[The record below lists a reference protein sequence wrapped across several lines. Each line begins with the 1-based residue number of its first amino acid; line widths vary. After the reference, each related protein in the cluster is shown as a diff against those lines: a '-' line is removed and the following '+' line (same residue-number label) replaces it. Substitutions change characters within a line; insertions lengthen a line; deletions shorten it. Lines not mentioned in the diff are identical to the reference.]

1 MKISDGFELA
11 TIMSPVAQALQ
22 DVRQRITHAA
32 HAVGRDP
39 ATIALVA
46 VSKTFPESL
55 LRIAYQAGLRA
66 FGENYPQEGMAK
78 IAALAD
84 LSDLEWHFIGA
95 LQSNKTE
102 LIATHFHWVQSVTR
116 LKIAQRLSNQR
127 PATLPP
133 LNVCIQINI
142 SSEESKGGIQPN
154 ELVPLAREIAQLPGL
169 KLRGLMGIAEPLQ
182 DNNKQRVK
190 RQYDSLR
197 DCFLNLRESGFTV
210 DTLSMGMSQDMEIAI
225 TAGTTMLRLG
235 SALFGQRTP
244 PRR

>member
-1 MKISDGFELA
+1 MKSDGFELA

-32 HAVGRDP
+32 QAVGRDP

-46 VSKTFPESL
+46 VSKTFPASL
-55 LRIAYQAGLRA
+55 LRMAYQAGLRA
-66 FGENYPQEGMAK
+66 FGENYPQEAMGK

-84 LSDLEWHFIGA
+84 LGDIEWHFIGA

-102 LIATHFHWVQSVTR
+102 PIAAHFHWLQSVDR
-116 LKIAQRLSNQR
+116 LKIAQRLSSQR
-127 PATLPP
+127 PTTLPP

-142 SSEESKGGIQPN
+142 SSEESKSGIKPN
-154 ELVPLAREIAQLPGL
+154 ELVPLAREIVQLPGL

-182 DNNKQRVK
+182 DNNTQRVK
-190 RQYDSLR
+190 RQYESLR
-197 DCFLNLRESGFTV
+197 DRFLNLQERGFPI
-210 DTLSMGMSQDMEIAI
+210 DTLSMGMSQDIEIAVA
-225 TAGTTMLRLG
+225 AGTTMLRLG